1 MPKHSSGSSRSGK
14 AMSESPEKG
23 YTYYV
28 TDEQIERY
36 RRLTPEQKL
45 NWLEEA
51 NGFTN
56 KFLPERSRKL
66 HRLFRE
72 GKI

>member
-1 MPKHSSGSSRSGK
+1 MNDD
-14 AMSESPEKG
+14 SETRKG

-51 NGFTN
+51 NAFIN
-56 KFLPERSRKL
+56 KFLPERSRQLQKM
-66 HRLFRE
+66 FRE

>member
-1 MPKHSSGSSRSGK
+1 
-14 AMSESPEKG
+14 MSDTPEKG

-51 NGFTN
+51 NAFIN
-56 KFLPERSRKL
+56 KFLPERSR
-66 HRLFRE
+66 RMQQLFKE
-72 GKI
+72 GKL

>member
-1 MPKHSSGSSRSGK
+1 
-14 AMSESPEKG
+14 MSDTPEKG

-28 TDEQIERY
+28 TDDQIARY

-51 NGFTN
+51 NAFIN
-56 KFLPERSRKL
+56 KFLPERSRQLQKM
-66 HRLFRE
+66 FRE

>member
-1 MPKHSSGSSRSGK
+1 
-14 AMSESPEKG
+14 MSDTPEKG

-28 TDEQIERY
+28 TDDQIARY

-45 NWLEEA
+45 DWLEEA
-51 NGFTN
+51 NAFIN
-56 KFLPERSRKL
+56 KFLPERSR
-66 HRLFRE
+66 RLQKMFRE